1 MKHVRKI
8 LLGACMA
15 YAYVGTAAAAADG
28 RLQSVLEQRFSGD
41 RTGACVAAAM
51 VDHDHISRS
60 MVCADPSQH
69 GRISANSAFE
79 IGSVS
84 KTMTSALLA
93 ELILQH
99 KASLDD
105 PLSAWLPAG
114 SKVPDFGG
122 QPILLRHVVTHTSG
136 LPGLPS
142 RLHPA
147 NPANPYADLDE
158 ATLLASL
165 GDVKLQQAP
174 GVQFAYSNYAMML
187 LSSALA
193 RRAGTDLE
201 SLMQERLFGP
211 LGMKDAY
218 IAKVPEGVVPAVGH
232 YPNGTV
238 APAWTF
244 QTNLAGVGGVRATLD
259 DMIHYVQAELG
270 QGKVDAAT
278 LAALR
283 LTQQPIKT
291 ASGRPMAMNWML
303 PNVGQAT
310 IVIHEGGTGGFSSLV
325 AFDPASQRGLV
336 LLSDTALTNTGGL
349 GEVALPL
356 FDPTVPLR
364 KSRRSLAAPP
374 ALLDALAGDYRLQ
387 NGMTMTLRHKG
398 DVLTV
403 QVPGQ
408 PEFTMGYDSAGD
420 FYPLKLDALLHP
432 KHDPDGHD
440 GFLWKQGGGVFS
452 AERVAAPAAKTP

>member
-1 MKHVRKI
+1 MKHVRTI
-8 LLGACMA
+8 LFGACMA
-15 YAYVGTAAAAADG
+15 YAAAAAAATDG
-28 RLQSVLEQRFSGD
+28 SLQSVLEQRFSGD
-41 RTGACVAAAM
+41 RTGACVVGAM
-51 VDHDHISRS
+51 IDHDHVSRG

-69 GRISANSAFE
+69 DRIGANSAFE

-105 PLSAWLPAG
+105 PLSAWLPSG
-114 SKVPDFGG
+114 SKVPDFDG

-147 NPANPYADLDE
+147 DPANPYADLDD

-165 GDVKLQQAP
+165 GDVKLQQVP
-174 GVQFAYSNYAMML
+174 GVQFVYSNYAMML

-193 RRAGTDLE
+193 RRASTDLE
-201 SLMQERLFGP
+201 SLMRERLFDP

-218 IAKVPEGVVPAVGH
+218 IAKAPKGIVPAKGH

-270 QGKVDAAT
+270 QGQVDAAT

-283 LTQQPIKT
+283 LTQQPVKT
-291 ASGRPMAMNWML
+291 ASDRPMAMNWML
-303 PNVGQAT
+303 PKLGQVT
-310 IVIHEGGTGGFSSLV
+310 MVIHEGGTGGFSSLV

-364 KSRRSLAAPP
+364 KSRRSVAAPP

-398 DVLTV
+398 DALTA

-432 KHDPDGHD
+432 KHDPGGHG
-440 GFLWKQGGGVFS
+440 GFLWKQGGGVVS
-452 AERVAAPAAKTP
+452 AERVAAPDGKTP